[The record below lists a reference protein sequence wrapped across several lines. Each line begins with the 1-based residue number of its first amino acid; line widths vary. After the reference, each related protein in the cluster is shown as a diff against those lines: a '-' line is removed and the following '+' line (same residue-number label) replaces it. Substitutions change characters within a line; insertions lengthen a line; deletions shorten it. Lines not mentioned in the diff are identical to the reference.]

1 MNKLLIHRE
10 PTDREL
16 KSFKREFMAK
26 KAAQY
31 YDRDTKKEM
40 DSLLRIIGGYQAEID
55 RLDHVI
61 AVLKRQNETQKIHRY
76 LRTEKNKTILRK
88 FTTDMLNEVLFIELQ
103 TGRIY
108 G

>member
-40 DSLLRIIGGYQAEID
+40 DSLLRIIGGYQAEIS

-61 AVLKRQNETQKIHRY
+61 SVLERKNESQKIHRY
-76 LRTEKNKTILRK
+76 LMTEKNKTILRK
-88 FTTDMLNEVLFIELQ
+88 FVTDMLNELLFIELQ